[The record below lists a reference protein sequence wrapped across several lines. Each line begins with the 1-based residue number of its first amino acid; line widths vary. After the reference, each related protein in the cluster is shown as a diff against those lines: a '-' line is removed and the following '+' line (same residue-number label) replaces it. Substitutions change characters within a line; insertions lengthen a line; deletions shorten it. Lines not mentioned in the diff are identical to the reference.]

1 MFDFTISELARVTSA
16 REISD
21 LSWSERVVSGFFSD
35 SNSVIPDGVFVAIKG
50 ERTDGHLFLND
61 VALSGA
67 GLAIINESFQGPIPQ
82 EFPVLVVPDS
92 IVALGQIARWARL
105 TKLNATVIAVTGSS
119 GKTTTKDLIA
129 GILSKCGETVSPQG
143 SLNTDVSMPITILGA
158 NSDTRYL
165 VLEMGMRGLGH
176 IESLASIA
184 VPDIGVVTNVG
195 SAHMELLG
203 STQAIA
209 QAKGEL
215 IRSLSPTATAILNAD
230 DFYVAQMAESTDANV
245 VTFGESVQSDF
256 CATDVRLDSN
266 ATSNYTLK
274 HGSHAEAVRV
284 QLRGEHNVSNSL
296 AAISAVVVAGVP
308 ISRACELLGEI
319 DHVSKWR
326 MEVTETVAGIAVIN
340 DSYNAN
346 PESMRAALK
355 TLANMAA
362 GRRTWAVLGPM
373 LELGPSALEEH
384 DSLGRLAVRLDI
396 SHLLCVGTQMK
407 ITHLAASQ
415 EGSWGDESHWVE
427 TVDQAIDFLREQLL
441 SGDIVLIKASRSI
454 GLDRVAEAL
463 ITGDLSK
470 VTGGPAFNSSTDNAV
485 ESDPPEGGNS

>member
-1 MFDFTISELARVTSA
+1 
-16 REISD
+16 
-21 LSWSERVVSGFFSD
+21 
-35 SNSVIPDGVFVAIKG
+35 
-50 ERTDGHLFLND
+50 
-61 VALSGA
+61 
-67 GLAIINESFQGPIPQ
+67 
-82 EFPVLVVPDS
+82 
-92 IVALGQIARWARL
+92 
-105 TKLNATVIAVTGSS
+105 
-119 GKTTTKDLIA
+119 
-129 GILSKCGETVSPQG
+129 
-143 SLNTDVSMPITILGA
+143 
-158 NSDTRYL
+158 
-165 VLEMGMRGLGH
+165 
-176 IESLASIA
+176 
-184 VPDIGVVTNVG
+184 
-195 SAHMELLG
+195 
-203 STQAIA
+203 
-209 QAKGEL
+209 
-215 IRSLSPTATAILNAD
+215 
-230 DFYVAQMAESTDANV
+230 
-245 VTFGESVQSDF
+245 
-256 CATDVRLDSN
+256 
-266 ATSNYTLK
+266 
-274 HGSHAEAVRV
+274 
-284 QLRGEHNVSNSL
+284 
-296 AAISAVVVAGVP
+296 VP

-326 MEVTETVAGIAVIN
+326 MEVTETVAGITVIN